1 MDLTEKMTLRYE
13 VTFSTSTDAEA
24 KEAGESVKTTT
35 TIVYKDWTLQD
46 FMEAAASRVVINQMQ
61 PRIRRGETI
70 GAEWEA
76 SKPGTKLGGA
86 KEVSPSRALKMMC
99 GDKTDKIIKA
109 FGSADKA
116 IMAIK
121 ASLLDDMLKNML
133 EKDETE

>member
-70 GAEWEA
+70 GAEWQA
-76 SKPGTKLGGA
+76 SKPGTKLGGGGKITSA
-86 KEVSPSRALKMMC
+86 RAIKELC
-99 GDKTDKIIKA
+99 GNRTDEVIKA

-116 IMAIK
+116 VEAIRQ
-121 ASLLDDMLKNML
+121 SILQDILKDML

>member
-1 MDLTEKMTLRYE
+1 MDLTEKMNLRYE

-70 GAEWEA
+70 GAEYEA
-76 SKPGTKLGGA
+76 AKPGTKLGKVA
-86 KEVSPSRALKMMC
+86 KTPFQRLVDAIGLDNANKAVAKFGTVEKAVEALA
-99 GDKTDKIIKA
+99 A
-109 FGSADKA
+109 FIG
-116 IMAIK
+116 
-121 ASLLDDMLKNML
+121 
-133 EKDETE
+133 E

>member
-1 MDLTEKMTLRYE
+1 MDLTEKMSLRYE

-70 GAEWEA
+70 GAEWQA
-76 SKPGTKLGGA
+76 SKPGTKLGGGGKITA
-86 KEVSPSRALKMMC
+86 TRALITLF
-99 GDKTDKIIKA
+99 GAEKA
-109 FGSADKA
+109 EILINKYGSAEA
-116 IMAIK
+116 VV
-121 ASLLDDMLKNML
+121 
-133 EKDETE
+133 EKLNIE